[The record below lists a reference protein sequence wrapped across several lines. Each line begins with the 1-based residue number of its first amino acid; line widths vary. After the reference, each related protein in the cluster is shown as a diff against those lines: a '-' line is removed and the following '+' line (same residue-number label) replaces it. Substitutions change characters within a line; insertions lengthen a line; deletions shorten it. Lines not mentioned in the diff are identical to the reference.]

1 MLDENGDTV
10 LPRLVRVL
18 SERQGDETDAWM
30 HLSDQHLGRPC
41 ALEPNRLH
49 CAVSGVSLAVSDRSD
64 LADVFQTLSPDAQTA
79 ALVYGVVDPH
89 VRTTWQIAQILR
101 HADIQSRG
109 RRLTS
114 TRLQSAARELVKHG
128 LAYAPRRRDDGLR
141 ASPQW
146 APWLTMEAHR
156 TGMLDRIVAGHD
168 HVHPRLSYYDDAART
183 AMALRCHT
191 VAGRVA
197 QVHGGAVEPE
207 AWGFLAEPGAAGLLH
222 TLPEPC
228 RDRALA
234 GCLMRVID
242 AAALPEPIIDACRE
256 LASEPSA
263 FAADIAFIRIL
274 QGRLDDIDAV
284 FDALPAEVRESKRVR
299 VGRAGAR
306 ALAAM
311 LRGDDVPA
319 RRHIESA
326 VAEERAGTRK
336 RNVFPASTA
345 FALSLLSLVRDDSP
359 SSRALLAPLL
369 RASAHQKVQPLV
381 MHYVTRAAEARKGA
395 HIDAMTFPYPVFGTM
410 LQGLECCWL
419 GQLGQYTDQAPYQA
433 LVGYMDRV
441 RATAS
446 CGRRRVS
453 DGHGPARPADGGRA
467 SPVRGGVPR
476 RSRRDTRAAR
486 HPFADLPAGADGAVG
501 VSPEGAGGA
510 GVRSPQQA
518 GRSEEAR
525 SDHPPAPA
533 GVGAA
538 RRHRRGRGQA
548 ARAA

>member
-1 MLDENGDTV
+1 
-10 LPRLVRVL
+10 
-18 SERQGDETDAWM
+18 
-30 HLSDQHLGRPC
+30 
-41 ALEPNRLH
+41 
-49 CAVSGVSLAVSDRSD
+49 
-64 LADVFQTLSPDAQTA
+64 
-79 ALVYGVVDPH
+79 
-89 VRTTWQIAQILR
+89 
-101 HADIQSRG
+101 
-109 RRLTS
+109 
-114 TRLQSAARELVKHG
+114 
-128 LAYAPRRRDDGLR
+128 
-141 ASPQW
+141 
-146 APWLTMEAHR
+146 
-156 TGMLDRIVAGHD
+156 
-168 HVHPRLSYYDDAART
+168 
-183 AMALRCHT
+183 
-191 VAGRVA
+191 
-197 QVHGGAVEPE
+197 
-207 AWGFLAEPGAAGLLH
+207 
-222 TLPEPC
+222 
-228 RDRALA
+228 
-234 GCLMRVID
+234 MRVID

-311 LRGDDVPA
+311 LRGDDVQA

-395 HIDAMTFPYPVFGTM
+395 HIDAMTFPYPVFGMM

-433 LVGYMDRV
+433 LVGYMGPRTGQRLRV
-441 RATAS
+441 
-446 CGRRRVS
+446 GGGGVS
-453 DGHGPARPADGGRA
+453 DGHGPARPAEGGRA

-486 HPFADLPAGADGAVG
+486 HPFVGLPAGADGAVG

-510 GVRSPQQA
+510 GARGPQQA
-518 GRSEEAR
+518 GRGEQAR

>member
-1 MLDENGDTV
+1 M
-10 LPRLVRVL
+10 
-18 SERQGDETDAWM
+18 
-30 HLSDQHLGRPC
+30 
-41 ALEPNRLH
+41 
-49 CAVSGVSLAVSDRSD
+49 SDRSD
-64 LADVFQTLSPDAQTA
+64 LGDHFRRLSPDAQTA
-79 ALVYGVVDPH
+79 ALVCGVVDPH
-89 VRTTWQIAQILR
+89 VHTMWQVALILR
-101 HADIQSRG
+101 HADIQPRG
-109 RRLTS
+109 RRLTNKP
-114 TRLQSAARELVKHG
+114 LHAAAGELVKHG
-128 LAYAPRRRDDGLR
+128 LAYAPRRDDGLR
-141 ASPQW
+141 ASPHW

-156 TGMLDRIVAGHD
+156 TGMLDSIVAAHD

-191 VAGRVA
+191 VAGRLG

-284 FDALPAEVRESKRVR
+284 FDALPPEVRESKRVKI
-299 VGRAGAR
+299 GRAGAR
-306 ALAAM
+306 ALVAM
-311 LRGDDVPA
+311 VRGDDAQA

-369 RASAHQKVQPLV
+369 RAAAQRKAQPLV

-395 HIDAMTFPYPVFGTM
+395 RIDAMTFPYPAFGTM

-419 GQLGQYTDQAPYQA
+419 GQLGSTPTRLRIRRWSATWTAHGP
-433 LVGYMDRV
+433 
-441 RATAS
+441 TAS
-446 CGRRRVS
+446 PGRWRSVWRS
-453 DGHGPARPADGGRA
+453 SA
-467 SPVRGGVPR
+467 SPTCG
-476 RSRRDTRAAR
+476 
-486 HPFADLPAGADGAVG
+486 
-501 VSPEGAGGA
+501 
-510 GVRSPQQA
+510 
-518 GRSEEAR
+518 
-525 SDHPPAPA
+525 
-533 GVGAA
+533 
-538 RRHRRGRGQA
+538 
-548 ARAA
+548 